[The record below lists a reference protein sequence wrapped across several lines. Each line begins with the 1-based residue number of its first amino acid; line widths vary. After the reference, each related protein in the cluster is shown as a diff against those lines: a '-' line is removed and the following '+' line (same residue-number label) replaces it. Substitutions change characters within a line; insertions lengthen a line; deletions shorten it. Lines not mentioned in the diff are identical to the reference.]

1 MYSEIKAGADSIK
14 EVRRGGEVLWQR
26 YPSPIVINKNTFRR
40 YFRPNFE
47 PLGHKI
53 PFTNVTEPVATNIV
67 HLEPGRKI
75 RSIDFIADPIEFEIR
90 LMFEH
95 FKCILLGNPL
105 RPYDRSISKD
115 RQPYVKNALNS
126 ILEDMNHTSNEDCY
140 FYLAM
145 SPQETTDT
153 GLLFAKYDIEIR
165 VEYK

>member
-47 PLGHKI
+47 PLGHLL
-53 PFTNVTEPVATNIV
+53 PFTSEKNPVATNYV
-67 HLEPGRKI
+67 HLEPGREVKSVEFYMNPVDFI
-75 RSIDFIADPIEFEIR
+75 VRLVFERRSIFSPILFPYNDS
-90 LMFEH
+90 
-95 FKCILLGNPL
+95 LLSVEKRRVKDGWKELLNDVN
-105 RPYDRSISKD
+105 RDYNVNKD
-115 RQPYVKNALNS
+115 R
-126 ILEDMNHTSNEDCY
+126 Y

-145 SPQETTDT
+145 SPQEITDT